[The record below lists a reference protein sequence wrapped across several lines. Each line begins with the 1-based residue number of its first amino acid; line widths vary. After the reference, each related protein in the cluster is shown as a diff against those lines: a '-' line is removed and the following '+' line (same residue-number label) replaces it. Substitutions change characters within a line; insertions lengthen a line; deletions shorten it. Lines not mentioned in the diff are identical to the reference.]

1 MVNASAWGLG
11 GPLFESRLFY
21 FFFCHKKIAD
31 RENVRKAAVDRESIR
46 KAAAAAAVIFR
57 EAWKRKIERI
67 KREMTRLEP
76 GLKWKWN
83 KQWN

>member
-11 GPLFESRLFY
+11 GPWFESRLFY
-21 FFFCHKKIAD
+21 FFFFCHKKIAD
-31 RENVRKAAVDRESIR
+31 RENLRKAAVERESVR
-46 KAAAAAAVIFR
+46 KAAAAAVIFR
-57 EAWKRKIERI
+57 EAWKRKKERI